1 LKFKILLTKTDYDHF
16 QLRRWIYDNETY
28 GNPTKD
34 SLIQF
39 IEDVRMKKIDAEYK
53 SEKVPS

>member
-16 QLRRWIYDNETY
+16 QLRRWIYDNEKY
-28 GNPTKD
+28 GNPAKD